1 MEWLYSHPNRLCS
14 HLYLVGVAVR
24 LFLFGWDGCAID
36 PKKSQPPLQK
46 YIDLVFP
53 RTKILALFLNWRIV
67 IIAADNKLK
76 DEASMHVA
84 QASSK
89 LKGGKKKGFKQDGK
103 QVAIGVNKVGN
114 KVAKYKFK
122 GNCYHC
128 GKVGHLLRNC
138 PNYLAFRR

>member
-1 MEWLYSHPNRLCS
+1 
-14 HLYLVGVAVR
+14 VAVR
-24 LFLFGWDGCAID
+24 LIL
-36 PKKSQPPLQK
+36 KKSQPPLQK
-46 YIDLVFP
+46 YIDFVFP
-53 RTKILALFLNWRIV
+53 ITKILALCDV
-67 IIAADNKLK
+67 IIAADNNLK
-76 DEASMHVA
+76 DEASIHVA

-89 LKGGKKKGFKQDGK
+89 LKGGKKKDFKRDGK

-138 PNYLAFRR
+138 PIYLAFRR